1 MERLP
6 FSVIC
11 EKIREYIKE
20 RDGLEQLP
28 TYAVTAKDMGFK
40 FVVMNACRT
49 RNTKWHDIT
58 LDYCVRENID
68 IKSLIYKAV

>member
-6 FSVIC
+6 FSEIV
-11 EKIREYIKE
+11 ERVREYIKE
-20 RDGLEQLP
+20 RDGLESLP

-40 FVVMNACRT
+40 FVVMNAART
-49 RNTKWHDIT
+49 RNTKWHDTT

-68 IKSLIYKAV
+68 IKSLIYKDV